1 MDRPALLAAL
11 IAFDRPLA
19 EIAAGLDV
27 LDPLAR
33 PVATVRRE
41 DVVAVLRRYLA
52 GQLDSGSVSA
62 WAALVECREDL
73 EFEPRH
79 AEAVSDA
86 LTDLAYPEGELSDVA
101 EDLLAYL
108 GG

>member
-19 EIAAGLDV
+19 ELRAGLDA
-27 LDPLAR
+27 LDPPAR
-33 PVATVRRE
+33 AVATVRRE
-41 DVVAVLRRYLA
+41 DVVAILRRYLA
-52 GQLDSGSVSA
+52 GQLDAGSVSD
-62 WAALVECREDL
+62 WAALVESREDL

-79 AEAVSDA
+79 EEAVSDA
-86 LTDLAYPEGELSDVA
+86 LADLAYPEGEFSDVA